1 MKELRTI
8 SMSDV
13 RKACI
18 KNNWYTNGDCE
29 AYDSMLSFV
38 NGLKYASTD
47 DLETI
52 ATDIKEHSDT
62 DDEIASIMFVLAN
75 DCCITIFFE

>member
-13 RKACI
+13 RKVCI
-18 KNNWYTNGDCE
+18 ENNWYTNGDCE
-29 AYDSMLSFV
+29 AYDNMLSFV
-38 NGLKYASTD
+38 NSLEYASTD

-52 ATDIKEHSDT
+52 ATDIKEHSNT
-62 DDEIASIMFVLAN
+62 DYEITNIMFVIAN
-75 DCCITIFFE
+75 ECCITFFE

>member
-13 RKACI
+13 RNACI

-29 AYDSMLSFV
+29 DYDSMLSFV

-62 DDEIASIMFVLAN
+62 DDEISSIMFVLAN

>member
-13 RKACI
+13 RKTCI
-18 KNNWYTNGDCE
+18 ENNWYTNGDCE
-29 AYDSMLSFV
+29 AYDNMLTFV
-38 NGLKYASTD
+38 NGLKHASTD

-62 DDEIASIMFVLAN
+62 DYGIAGIMFVLVSK
-75 DCCITIFFE
+75 CCITTFFE

>member
-1 MKELRTI
+1 MKELRKI

-13 RKACI
+13 RKQCI
-18 KNNWYTNGDCE
+18 EHNWYTNGDCE
-29 AYDSMLSFV
+29 AYDNMLTFV
-38 NGLKYASTD
+38 NSLEYASTD

-62 DDEIASIMFVLAN
+62 DYEIASIMYFLAN
-75 DCCITIFFE
+75 KCCVTLFE